1 MEHIMHSPAELAT
14 QYLAVWNETDSARRR
29 ELIEQTFNPA
39 ASYQDP
45 LMEGQGHDGI
55 AAMIAAAQS
64 QFPGHR
70 FTLHGT
76 PDGYKQVVRFSWALG
91 LPGSEPVA
99 YGTDVA
105 LTSGGRFDSIAGFLD
120 TAQAQP
126 A

>member
-1 MEHIMHSPAELAT
+1 MKSAAEFAN
-14 QYLAVWNETDSARRR
+14 QYLAAWNETDDARRR
-29 ELIEQTFNPA
+29 QLVEQTFSPA

-45 LMEGQGHDGI
+45 LMEGHGHDGI

-64 QFPGHR
+64 HFPGHR
-70 FTLHGT
+70 FTLRGT

-91 LPGSEPVA
+91 IPGQEPVA

-105 LTSGGRFDSIAGFLD
+105 MTSDGRFDNVAGFLD